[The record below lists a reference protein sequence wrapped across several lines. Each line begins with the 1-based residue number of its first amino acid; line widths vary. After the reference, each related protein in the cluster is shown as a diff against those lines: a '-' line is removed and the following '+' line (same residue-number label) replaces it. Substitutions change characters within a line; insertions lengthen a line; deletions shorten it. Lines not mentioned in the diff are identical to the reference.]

1 MPPLGPFA
9 WRCLALL
16 NVAMSGPAVSLQ
28 DPAGQELIFLSLAIN
43 AAMMGPFALVENE
56 MVFQNPQAKRM
67 EGRFSFVL
75 PMEPSGSA
83 AMPSRLAM
91 EIQGQLMEGEVV
103 NRSKAQSV
111 YREIL
116 HEARDPALLE
126 QSAGNLFTARVFP
139 IEPHAV
145 VRLIL
150 SYAITLPM
158 RDLHRR
164 LLIPLAGLP
173 EIHNLTFSASVQS
186 LGGGFSAN
194 CSLPADGTNL
204 PGLMLENGAMSFSTA
219 ETHTIP
225 SSDIQLDVWEPMA
238 FTRTFSVDGGQ
249 LVSSFVV
256 DSNSSSSSSTESF
269 SPETWIIYVDTS
281 ASTADSF
288 LVRIPVI
295 EALLGQLPST
305 TREVKVLAFDIEV
318 MEISHAQSTEEFS
331 LLASSVSVALR
342 QRLPLGATDFE
353 KLLQDVETRVPSAGQ
368 ELGVLILSDCIATA
382 NERASQRL
390 QRLLTPGLAGRV
402 VEVAVIGT
410 KFDSPLGSAI
420 ASAGAGRIVNI
431 PLTSKDLSS
440 VAAQAWLDL
449 TKPMGQ
455 RGELVPGAA
464 GAGSKAWIW
473 PQAAFDLHDGDELV
487 VFSGGEGLTLA
498 APELQL
504 ASGRMTATTIQAAGA
519 AFSSLLSR
527 EASRARLELLEAQR
541 QLASSK
547 AAAKDIEFE
556 LVRLSEQSR
565 VMTPHTAL
573 LVLETDEDYVR
584 FGIPQDRLSPIL
596 TVTSTG
602 VQLTERQNL
611 QLSPLPTP
619 LSSQELEG
627 LVPDYNA
634 TNSSESC
641 DVGQS
646 ECNLR
651 VDDPDLMLQRVDSS
665 SPDMGASGGAKQ
677 AFSVTWFLLLLLC
690 WLDGISAQWAD
701 LETDADAIIA
711 KHGPEGPSERLR
723 ATAGKYAAAL
733 WTKRQGEKLRNYCA
747 SWITWDPTNDLAFE
761 YLSKAAQLLG
771 DPTLSL
777 RAATSIAEVAPRS
790 SEQLL
795 RGAWLTLALGGEA
808 MPWAVRL
815 AARSLEE
822 REDNVNTYRALAAA
836 YWKSEDFLAA
846 GKTYARA
853 LNTEF
858 HPRYGDVKRIIRE
871 ETALLLRSIQD
882 SSPEVFQDLTNNELK
897 SVSPSEGESITLWIS
912 MSWLTDANDVDLHV
926 IDPNGEEC
934 YYSHTSTELG
944 LSYYSDQTQGLGP
957 EVVSLTA
964 QRPGRYRIGVKYFS
978 SGASGASRGTVLVR
992 QMVAGK
998 PLGDPIIDVF
1008 TLPADYSSVLPIT
1021 EVIVK

>member
-1 MPPLGPFA
+1 MPPVPFP

-16 NVAMSGPAVSLQ
+16 NFAVVSAAPAVSLQ
-28 DPAGQELIFLSLAIN
+28 DPAGQELILLSLAIN

-75 PMEPSGSA
+75 PMDSGSA

-91 EIQGQLMEGEVV
+91 EIQGKLMEGEVV
-103 NRSKAQSV
+103 NRSKAQRV

-158 RDLHRR
+158 RELHRR

-173 EIHNLTFSASVQS
+173 EIHNFTFSASVQS
-186 LGGGFSAN
+186 LSGGFSAN
-194 CSLPADGTNL
+194 CSLPTDGTNM
-204 PGLMLENGAMSFSTA
+204 PGLMLENGALGFSTS
-219 ETHTIP
+219 ETHLVP

-249 LVSSFVV
+249 LVSSFVL
-256 DSNSSSSSSTESF
+256 DSNSSSSQAF
-269 SPETWIIYVDTS
+269 SPETWIIYIDTS

-295 EALLGQLPST
+295 EALLQQVPLST
-305 TREVKVLAFDIEV
+305 HGVKVLAFDIEV
-318 MEISHAQSTEEFS
+318 TEVMEISGASAEEFS
-331 LLASSVSVALR
+331 LLASSVSAQLR

-353 KLLQDVETRVPSAGQ
+353 KLLRDVETRVPAAGQ

-382 NERASQRL
+382 NERAEKRL
-390 QRLLTPGLAGRV
+390 QQLLTPGLGRV
-402 VEVAVIGT
+402 VEVAVIGS

-455 RGELVPGAA
+455 RGELVPG
-464 GAGSKAWIW
+464 GGNAWIW

-504 ASGRMTATTIQAAGA
+504 ASGRMTAPTVQAAGA

-541 QLASSK
+541 QLANS

-596 TVTSTG
+596 TVSSTG

-611 QLSPLPTP
+611 KLGPLPTP

-627 LVPDYNA
+627 LIPDYNA
-634 TNSSESC
+634 SNSTESC
-641 DVGQS
+641 EVGQS

-651 VDDPDLMLQRVDSS
+651 VEDPDLMLQRVDSS
-665 SPDMGASGGAKQ
+665 SPDMGTSGAQK
-677 AFSVTWFLLLLLC
+677 AFSVTWLLLLLLC
-690 WLDGISAQWAD
+690 WLDGICAQWAD

-711 KHGPEGPSERLR
+711 KHGPQGPTERLR
-723 ATAGKYAAAL
+723 EVAGKYAAAL
-733 WTKRQGEKLRNYCA
+733 WSKRQGEKLRSYCA

-771 DPTLSL
+771 EATLSL

-795 RGAWLTLALGGEA
+795 RGAWLTLVLGTEA
-808 MPWAVRL
+808 TPWAVRF
-815 AARSLEE
+815 ATRSLEE

-836 YWKSEDFLAA
+836 YWKSEDFLSA

-871 ETALLLRSIQD
+871 EAALLLRSIQD
-882 SSPEVFQDLTNNELK
+882 SSPKVFQDLTTNELK

-926 IDPNGEEC
+926 IDPDGEEC
-934 YYSHTSTELG
+934 FYGHKSTKLG

-957 EVVSLTA
+957 EVVSVA
-964 QRPGRYRIGVKYFS
+964 RDARPGRYRIGVKYFS
-978 SGASGASRGTVLVR
+978 SGAMGASRGTVLVR

-998 PLGDPIIDVF
+998 PLGDPIIEVF
-1008 TLPADYSSVLPIT
+1008 TLPADYSSVLPII
-1021 EVIVK
+1021 EVTVK